1 MPTISAES
9 MARRPSLA
17 ERRKTQTRFEIA
29 KTAAKLFAE
38 HGTADVTADQIAAA
52 AGIGLRTF
60 YRYCR
65 TKEDAIEPML
75 SAGAERWL
83 ADIESGP
90 RRLPTLEELEAAAV
104 RALTPDTD
112 TEDLRITRGL
122 LQAMADDQ
130 ALRSV
135 WHRINLDGEDALYR
149 TLTGLAGA
157 DADPLRLRLIAG
169 ATAGAIRIAL
179 EQWAATNG
187 PTSGPGSA
195 ADLVVRCIREL
206 TAGLRD

>member
-1 MPTISAES
+1 MPTSSAES
-9 MARRPSLA
+9 MARPSLA

-38 HGTADVTADQIAAA
+38 RGTADVTADQIAAA

-83 ADIESGP
+83 ADIETGP

-112 TEDLRITRGL
+112 ADDLRITRGL

-149 TLTGLAGA
+149 TLTGLAGTG
-157 DADPLRLRLIAG
+157 ADPLRLRLIAG